1 MDNQGQ
7 ACGLCALHGTKE
19 RPLVTISRMQMVERY
34 RPIALPKHPRGL
46 ASRRDVARSCG
57 RRLPHT
63 EGVISVTSRSVQQAA
78 YTRLLK
84 GSLMVRM
91 SQVYAASLAWSIQR
105 SMAPS
110 T

>member
-1 MDNQGQ
+1 MIIQCPSNHNSREDYFNPLIYLSSESKYTLQL
-7 ACGLCALHGTKE
+7 GLT
-19 RPLVTISRMQMVERY
+19 TF
-34 RPIALPKHPRGL
+34 
-46 ASRRDVARSCG
+46 
-57 RRLPHT
+57 
-63 EGVISVTSRSVQQAA
+63 EGGGGGAPQWNLMMAA
-78 YTRLLK
+78 RLLK